1 VILQTIEEG
10 DKVRAEIVH
19 VLDAENI
26 AYLVEKGQW
35 PEKFSAEAD
44 SLTSRRKAAKTAGE
58 VDKDDDMFPPSTSE
72 DEYEEGEDIDEDEE
86 EGNED
91 LSD

>member
-72 DEYEEGEDIDEDEE
+72 DEYEEEEDIDEDEE

>member
-72 DEYEEGEDIDEDEE
+72 DEDTDEDEE